1 MRPPELGKEIIE
13 INLSEAIAEVQRANG
28 LIVTMSP
35 GQWDVLLQITYDGGG
50 PIFAIDKNEQ
60 LVKAY
65 RKREVERPAKARKK
79 AKV

>member
-1 MRPPELGKEIIE
+1 M
-13 INLSEAIAEVQRANG
+13 SEAIAEVQRANG

-35 GQWDVLLQITYDGGG
+35 GQWDVLLQITYGGG